1 MIELLALL
9 IIISV
14 SLVLVRAGA
23 IALEKTGLS
32 RQSAQFQSQSAFMLV
47 GFTTKESEH
56 VINHPVRRR
65 VVRGLMLLGF
75 GASTGMLGTFVVAFA
90 RGTDGD
96 WTPGQKMILLSCGL
110 GLIWIVYKL
119 EPFERVLEGSI
130 RRALAKSTKLR
141 ILDFEEMLKLNK
153 GYTIA
158 NLHVEENSWTVNR
171 TLHQLELPH
180 EGILVLSITRE
191 NAVVLGTPAPTSRLH
206 QGDRILCYGL
216 DEDLG
221 RLRNRSYGPE
231 GDEQHQIAKKPQRL
245 RLVAERVEDEIAESE
260 LAESESTET
269 EQARSSSA

>member
-9 IIISV
+9 IIV
-14 SLVLVRAGA
+14 SASLMVVRAGA

-56 VINHPVRRR
+56 VVNHPVRRR
-65 VVRGLMLLGF
+65 IVHGLMLLGF

-96 WTPGQKMILLSCGL
+96 WTPGEKMVLLLCGL
-110 GLIWIVYKL
+110 ALIWIIYKL
-119 EPFERVLEGSI
+119 EPFERALEASI
-130 RRALAKSTKLR
+130 RHALRKSTKLR

-158 NLHVEENSWTVNR
+158 NLPIEKNSWTVNR
-171 TLHQLELPH
+171 TLHQLELPR

-191 NAVVLGTPAPTSRLH
+191 NGVVLGTPAPTSRLH
-206 QGDRILCYGL
+206 LGDRILCYGL
-216 DEDLG
+216 DEDLA
-221 RLRNRSYGPE
+221 RLRSRDYGPE
-231 GDEQHQIAKKPQRL
+231 GDELHEFAKKSQRL
-245 RLVAERVEDEIAESE
+245 RLVEERVEDEI
-260 LAESESTET
+260 AESESTET
-269 EQARSSSA
+269 EQARSDSA